1 MNAFNRIVV
10 IILLLVVIVTAV
22 VVAVYPRETLDTLT
36 AIFDYLSG
44 ETSFYWKE
52 GPWTMTWA
60 FFAGMRA
67 LIGGGIIILALLLLW
82 LEIRRPRQKTIR
94 VQKVAG
100 GEARIATESITR
112 RLAYNVDKLPD
123 VIKVT
128 PKLSATSKGVDVQ
141 LFLETTPEI
150 DVPMK
155 TEEVCE
161 VAREVVEEQLG
172 LRLTKVQVHV
182 KHAPFPKSTQ

>member
-1 MNAFNRIVV
+1 MNAFNRVV
-10 IILLLVVIVTAV
+10 MIILLLVLIVIAA
-22 VVAVYPRETLDTLT
+22 VVAVFPREAFDTLA
-36 AIFDYLSG
+36 AIFDYLAG
-44 ETSFYWKE
+44 EVSFYWE
-52 GPWTMTWA
+52 SDWAAWA
-60 FFAGMRA
+60 FFFAIRA
-67 LIGGGIIILALLLLW
+67 LIGGGIIILALFVLW

-100 GEARIATESITR
+100 GEARIATESIVR

-128 PKLSATSKGVDVQ
+128 PKLNATSRGVDVR

-172 LRLTKVQVHV
+172 LRLNKVQVNV
-182 KHAPFPKSTQ
+182 KHAAFPRGTE